1 MNQDDIQKNI
11 EKNVANKEKR
21 YNKTELSI
29 AVRWSTNCA
38 IQMLT
43 EEQKK
48 DWKIEDLFYKI
59 GQLRDK
65 FIEMDREWMMDNMS
79 EEIILQMKVTRNN
92 FGGLDTEYK
101 LLKTKG
107 KITSSKTCY
116 TRIIL

>member
-1 MNQDDIQKNI
+1 MNQDEIQKNI

-65 FIEMDREWMMDNMS
+65 FIEMDRAYMLDNMD
-79 EEIILQMKVTRNN
+79 ETIIPITDKNEFEVDCEIKEMVNN
-92 FGGLDTEYK
+92 LEVK
-101 LLKTKG
+101 KQNLKNQNV
-107 KITSSKTCY
+107 
-116 TRIIL
+116 